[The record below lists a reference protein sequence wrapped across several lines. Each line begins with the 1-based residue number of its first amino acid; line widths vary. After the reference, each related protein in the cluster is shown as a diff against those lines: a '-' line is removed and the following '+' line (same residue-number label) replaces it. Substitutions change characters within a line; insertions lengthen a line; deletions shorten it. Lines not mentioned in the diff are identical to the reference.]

1 MASYACADVSKIP
14 YFGKDICVHANQ
26 IPPKRPPF
34 SLTLMCSK
42 KTENCNRFEHNTNL
56 MRSSLNGLLRMCR
69 RLQDPLLW

>member
-42 KTENCNRFEHNTNL
+42 KTENCKQLIDDLNTIQTI
-56 MRSSLNGLLRMCR
+56 CAVA
-69 RLQDPLLW
+69 